1 MRKFKPATPMHSE
14 GSTFLPFVSIVVAY
28 YICIYPNSFMPGRCY
43 RLNIRIIKIIY
54 FLPYFLNCLLC
65 VLVVRMY
72 LKKVLAINTSL
83 STKSGQ
89 SFFYLLK
96 QQIFSSKYYKQV
108 NNYIFINSIFTF
120 TNNSLTTDLNSEHV

>member
-1 MRKFKPATPMHSE
+1 
-14 GSTFLPFVSIVVAY
+14 
-28 YICIYPNSFMPGRCY
+28 MPGRCY
-43 RLNIRIIKIIY
+43 RLNIRIIKILY
-54 FLPYFLNCLLC
+54 FLPYFLNCFLC
-65 VLVVRMY
+65 GLVVRMY

-96 QQIFSSKYYKQV
+96 QQIFSSKDYKQV

-120 TNNSLTTDLNSEHV
+120 TNNSLTTDLNSKHV